1 MRQVVTEEGDFEVKL
16 KEEVKRVQQMKEES
30 KQTVES
36 DSSDND
42 DDMIPKLT
50 KAVKTTYLDDEDDG
64 VIKGQSDEQVQ
75 NVGYE
80 PLYNSNMNSRKQNK
94 KAQKKSKKAKRREKE
109 ELAAKEARL
118 EAERLRREER
128 ESRLGH
134 SENDPV
140 AGDDARSND
149 TDTKS
154 CNTFGG
160 SFSVAQYRTHFRS
173 DWHRYNIKL
182 KMKGIKPVS
191 EKEFQ
196 LCDMDAF
203 FDDSGGIG
211 SF

>member
-1 MRQVVTEEGDFEVKL
+1 
-16 KEEVKRVQQMKEES
+16 MKEES

-118 EAERLRREER
+118 EAERL
-128 ESRLGH
+128 
-134 SENDPV
+134 
-140 AGDDARSND
+140 
-149 TDTKS
+149 
-154 CNTFGG
+154 
-160 SFSVAQYRTHFRS
+160 
-173 DWHRYNIKL
+173 
-182 KMKGIKPVS
+182 
-191 EKEFQ
+191 
-196 LCDMDAF
+196 
-203 FDDSGGIG
+203 
-211 SF
+211 